1 MDDGDFSFVG
11 TPAQVVG
18 QMQRF
23 IDLGVDYFILD
34 CAGFP
39 DPTTLRLL
47 IDEVLSALNALG
59 KPRLRGGASVS
70 GLWSPATPQPAT
82 TPLPCGSLR
91 SPTVVGAFN

>member
-1 MDDGDFSFVG
+1 M
-11 TPAQVVG
+11 VG

-47 IDEVLSALNALG
+47 IDEVLPALNALG
-59 KPRLRGGASVS
+59 KPRLGGGASVK
-70 GLWSPATPQPAT
+70 AFARTP
-82 TPLPCGSLR
+82 
-91 SPTVVGAFN
+91 